1 MLKLLNDLNDKEI
14 SKTNKKNVDS
24 TLTCGVFTREALILL
39 VVLLPVS
46 NIGTLLEIS
55 QHSLK
60 NTKMKLRKLHYRQC

>member
-1 MLKLLNDLNDKEI
+1 MLKLLNSLNNKEI
-14 SKTNKKNVDS
+14 SNRNVDS

-55 QHSLK
+55 QQDLK
-60 NTKMKLRKLHYRQC
+60 NTKVKLIQLHYEQC